1 MESTAIQILKEMLES
16 RGIKKTEEEVIAAAL
31 DDTKMYKY
39 AGILIIFS
47 TKTRVGNSEL
57 TAFLKFA
64 EENGYTSGIIIISQT
79 SISESVQDSLIKHVS
94 EKSNP
99 LVQIFEI
106 RKLQFNIS
114 KHRKV
119 PNHKLLSDAE
129 KAEIVKLYEP
139 DKMPKILCQD
149 EMAKFIGARPGD
161 VVEVTGMCQTS
172 SENKRWRY
180 CVPY

>member
-1 MESTAIQILKEMLES
+1 MESKAIETLKEMLES
-16 RGIKKTEEEVIAAAL
+16 RGIKKSEEEVIAAAL
-31 DDTKMYKY
+31 EDTKMYKY
-39 AGILIIFS
+39 AGVLVVFS
-47 TKTRVGNSEL
+47 TKTRVGNSEF
-57 TAFLKFA
+57 TAFVKFA
-64 EENGYTSGIIIISQT
+64 EENGYNAGIIIVSQT
-79 SISESVQDSLIKHVS
+79 PISESVQDSLIQHIS

-119 PNHKLLSDAE
+119 PNHKLLNDSE
-129 KAEIVKLYEP
+129 KAEVTKLYELE
-139 DKMPKILCQD
+139 KMPKILCQD

-161 VVEVTGMCQTS
+161 VVEVTGMCQS
-172 SENKRWRY
+172 SAENKRWRY

>member
-1 MESTAIQILKEMLES
+1 MESKAIEIIKEMLES
-16 RGIKKTEEEVIAAAL
+16 RGIKKADEEVIAAAL
-31 DDTKMYKY
+31 EDTKMYKY
-39 AGILIIFS
+39 AGLLVIFS
-47 TKTRVGNSEL
+47 TKTRVGNSEF
-57 TAFLKFA
+57 TAFTKFA
-64 EENGYTSGIIIISQT
+64 EENGYNAGTIIVSQT
-79 SISESVQDSLIKHVS
+79 PISESVQDSLIQHVL

-119 PNHKLLSDAE
+119 PHHKLLSDSE
-129 KAEIVKLYEP
+129 KADVTKLYEVE
-139 DKMPKILCQD
+139 KMPKILCQD

-172 SENKRWRY
+172 AENKRWRY

>member
-1 MESTAIQILKEMLES
+1 MESRAIEILKEMLES
-16 RGIKKTEEEVIAAAL
+16 RGIKKVEEEIIAAAL
-31 DDTKMYKY
+31 EDTKMYKY
-39 AGILIIFS
+39 ASILIVFS

-64 EENGYTSGIIIISQT
+64 EENGYSAGIIIVSQT
-79 SISESVQDSLIKHVS
+79 PISESVQNSLISHIS
-94 EKSNP
+94 EKSNA

-129 KAEIVKLYEP
+129 KADVVKMYELE
-139 DKMPKILCQD
+139 KMPKILCQD
-149 EMAKFIGARPGD
+149 EMAKFVGARPGD
-161 VVEVTGMCQTS
+161 VVEITGMCQTS
-172 SENKRWRY
+172 VENKRWRY

>member
-1 MESTAIQILKEMLES
+1 MESKAIEVLKEMLES
-16 RGIKKTEEEVIAAAL
+16 RGIAKTDEETIAAAL
-31 DDTKMYKY
+31 EDTKMYKY
-39 AGILIIFS
+39 AGILIVFS

-57 TAFLKFA
+57 TAFIKFSQ
-64 EENGYTSGIIIISQT
+64 ENGYNAGIIIISQT
-79 SISESVQDSLIKHVS
+79 PISESVQNSLVRHIS
-94 EKSNP
+94 EKENP

-119 PNHKLLSDAE
+119 PRHKLLSDSE
-129 KAEIVKLYEP
+129 KAEVVKLYEP

-161 VVEVTGMCQTS
+161 VVEINGMCETS
-172 SENKRWRY
+172 VENKRWRY
-180 CVPY
+180 CVSS

>member
-1 MESTAIQILKEMLES
+1 
-16 RGIKKTEEEVIAAAL
+16 
-31 DDTKMYKY
+31 MYKY
-39 AGILIIFS
+39 ASILIVFS

-57 TAFLKFA
+57 TAFIKFA
-64 EENGYTSGIIIISQT
+64 EENGYNAGIIIISHT
-79 SISESVQDSLIKHVS
+79 TISESVQNSLVRNIS
-94 EKSNP
+94 EKGNQ

-119 PNHKLLSDAE
+119 PHHKLLSDAE

-149 EMAKFIGARPGD
+149 EMAKFVGARPGD
-161 VVEVTGMCQTS
+161 IVEVTGMCQTS
-172 SENKRWRY
+172 VDNKRWRY
-180 CVPY
+180 CVPS

>member
-1 MESTAIQILKEMLES
+1 MESTAIQTLKEMLES

-39 AGILIIFS
+39 ASILIVFS

-57 TAFLKFA
+57 NAFIKFA
-64 EENGYTSGIIIISQT
+64 EENGYNAGIIIISQT
-79 SISESVQDSLIKHVS
+79 PISESVQDSLIKHIS

-119 PNHKLLSDAE
+119 PHHKLLSDEE

-161 VVEVTGMCQTS
+161 VVEITGMCQTS

>member
-1 MESTAIQILKEMLES
+1 MESKAIEILKEMLES
-16 RGIKKTEEEVIAAAL
+16 RGIKKTEEETIAAAL
-31 DDTKMYKY
+31 EDTKMYKY
-39 AGILIIFS
+39 AGILIVFS

-57 TAFLKFA
+57 TAFIKFA
-64 EENGYTSGIIIISQT
+64 QENGYNGGIIIVSQT
-79 SISESVQDSLIKHVS
+79 PISESVQNSLVRHIS
-94 EKSNP
+94 EKENP

-119 PNHKLLSDAE
+119 PSHKLLSDSE

-161 VVEVTGMCQTS
+161 IVEVVGMCQTS
-172 SENKRWRY
+172 VENKRWRY
-180 CVPY
+180 CVPS

>member
-1 MESTAIQILKEMLES
+1 MEPKAIEILKEMLES
-16 RGIKKTEEEVIAAAL
+16 RGIKKTEEETIAAAL
-31 DDTKMYKY
+31 EDTKMYKY
-39 AGILIIFS
+39 ASILIIFS

-64 EENGYTSGIIIISQT
+64 EENGYNAGIIIISQT
-79 SISESVQDSLIKHVS
+79 PISESVEESLVKHITD
-94 EKSNP
+94 KSNP

-119 PNHKLLSDAE
+119 PHHKLLSDAQ
-129 KAEIVKLYEP
+129 KAEITKLYEV
-139 DKMPKILCQD
+139 DKMPKIMSQD

-161 VVEVTGMCQTS
+161 VVEVTGMCQAS
-172 SENKRWRY
+172 AENKRWRY
-180 CVPY
+180 CIPS

>member
-1 MESTAIQILKEMLES
+1 MESRAIEILKEMLES
-16 RGIKKTEEEVIAAAL
+16 RGIKKTEEETIAAAL

-39 AGILIIFS
+39 ASILIVFS

-57 TAFLKFA
+57 TAFIKFA
-64 EENGYTSGIIIISQT
+64 EENGYTSGIIIVSQT
-79 SISESVQDSLIKHVS
+79 PISESVYDSLVKYVS
-94 EKSNP
+94 ERSNP

-119 PNHKLLSDAE
+119 PHHKLLSDAE
-129 KAEIVKLYEP
+129 KAEIVKMYEV
-139 DKMPKILCQD
+139 DKMPKIMSQD

-172 SENKRWRY
+172 AENKRWRY
-180 CVPY
+180 CIPS

>member
-1 MESTAIQILKEMLES
+1 MESRALEILKEMLES
-16 RGIKKTEEEVIAAAL
+16 RGIKKTEEESIAAAL

-39 AGILIIFS
+39 AGLLIVFS

-64 EENGYTSGIIIISQT
+64 EENGYNAGTIIVSQT
-79 SISESVQDSLIKHVS
+79 PISESVYDSLVRHVS
-94 EKSNP
+94 ERSNP

-119 PNHKLLSDAE
+119 PHHKLLSDSE
-129 KAEIVKLYEP
+129 KAEIVKLYDVE
-139 DKMPKILCQD
+139 KMPKILSQD

-172 SENKRWRY
+172 AENKRWRY
-180 CVPY
+180 CIPS